1 MSTTAEQW
9 RAKRRRRQH
18 SSDDEEDPFKD
29 FDLKPSSTGMTAA
42 KRLRLEREQA
52 LQTMAEEVQD
62 DAAGAR
68 MRAALSRRA
77 LASVGENKP
86 KLPVEAKKEEQHDD
100 DKSDEETNQ
109 DAKEKT
115 EDNTGNALSLLEQA
129 ARLKKQHESLNER
142 ERSNLQRQQD
152 EARILKEASHVQTNA
167 LQAASE
173 LAEGV
178 KYKSTFVT
186 AWRCPAKI
194 LREAKEW
201 EGIRKKWHI
210 LTEGEDIPPP
220 IRNFRDMAFPPPILE
235 ALQKKNVKRP
245 TPIQMQ
251 GLTVALSGRDMVGIA
266 FTGSGKTLSFSLP
279 LVMAAMEEEARMPLV
294 PGEGPVGIVLA
305 PSRELARQT
314 YEVVMEFC
322 DAIANY
328 GDARYPNIRSQLLIG
343 GESGRDQLQPFRDR
357 GVHCVVATPGRLR
370 DFLKKRSINLD
381 ICRYICLDEADRY
394 VLCFCLL
401 QFCCL
406 GSVLTMSFVHISNAL

>member
-1 MSTTAEQW
+1 MSSTAEQW
-9 RAKRRRRQH
+9 RAKRRRRQQE
-18 SSDDEEDPFKD
+18 SDEEDNPFKD
-29 FDLKPSSTGMTAA
+29 FDLKSSSTSGMTAA
-42 KRLRLEREQA
+42 KRLRMEREQA
-52 LQTMAEEVQD
+52 LQMMTDTADNEGVG
-62 DAAGAR
+62 GAR

-77 LASVGENKP
+77 LASVGEKSKP
-86 KLPVEAKKEEQHDD
+86 VQAAPVETKEEQPADDGATTD
-100 DKSDEETNQ
+100 DKSDTE
-109 DAKEKT
+109 KEP
-115 EDNTGNALSLLEQA
+115 EPSNNALSLLEQA
-129 ARLKKQHESLNER
+129 ARLKKQHETLNER
-142 ERSNLQRQQD
+142 DRSNLQRQQD
-152 EARILKEASHVQTNA
+152 EERILKEASHVQTNA

-186 AWRCPAKI
+186 AWRCPEKI
-194 LREAKEW
+194 LRESKEW

-220 IRNFRDMAFPPPILE
+220 IRSFRDMAFPPPILE
-235 ALQKKNVKRP
+235 ALKKKNVKRP

-322 DAIANY
+322 EAIANY

-343 GESGRDQLQPFRDR
+343 GESGRDQLQLFRDR

-381 ICRYICLDEADRY
+381 ICRYICLDEGEHD
-394 VLCFCLL
+394 VLYIGPFVILL
-401 QFCCL
+401 RVFL
-406 GSVLTMSFVHISNAL
+406 STL